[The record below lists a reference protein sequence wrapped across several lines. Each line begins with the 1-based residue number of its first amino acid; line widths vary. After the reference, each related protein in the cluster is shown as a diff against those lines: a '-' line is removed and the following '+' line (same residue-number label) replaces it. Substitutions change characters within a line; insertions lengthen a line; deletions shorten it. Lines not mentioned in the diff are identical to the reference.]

1 MDGWFLI
8 GLSIG
13 LACFGWYWLR
23 LNIKLKGLTQRLQPE
38 LLRVPFSTPSQL
50 IRAIA
55 GQEALYQRAQA
66 ELMALK
72 GLMQVAPIGFLQVDE
87 DNQLTAFNPK
97 ACELLS
103 LDQRSLNKPR
113 LLLEWVRSYELD
125 ALIEETRHSQTPC
138 QQEWVFYPVTSDY
151 TKLTQQQPRSLR
163 GYGFPLEYGNI
174 AIFLESREEV
184 TLLTQ
189 QRDRWISDVAHELKT
204 PLTSIRL
211 VAETLQARLT
221 PPMQNWV
228 ERLLNETL
236 RLSNLVQDL
245 LDLNQLQ
252 ANAQKR
258 LTLQTV
264 DLRCLIES
272 VWASLEPLA
281 RQKQVEFAYHGPDG
295 LLLQADEA
303 RLHRVL
309 LNLLDNSLQFSPCHQ
324 TIQVNVQVLPQTTNS
339 EPERVCLDVI
349 DAGPGFPEHTLPYI
363 FDRFYRG
370 DPSRRRGIGARTSL
384 TTNRATGA
392 SATGVSPASLGRG
405 SAPPS
410 TPDMP
415 LNSSTGLGLAI
426 VRQIVEA
433 HQGTVTAQNH
443 PETGG
448 AWLQVIWPL
457 HLTNP

>member
-1 MDGWFLI
+1 VDGWFLL

-23 LNIKLKGLTQRLQPE
+23 LNIKLQQLTQRLQPE
-38 LLRVPFSTPSQL
+38 FLRVPFSTPSQL

-55 GQEALYQRAQA
+55 AQEAIQQHMQA
-66 ELMALK
+66 ELTALQ

-87 DNQLTAFNPK
+87 DNQLTTFNPK

-103 LDQRSLNKPR
+103 LDQRSLGKPR

-125 ALIEETRHSQTPC
+125 ALIEETRHSQTPR
-138 QQEWVFYPVTSDY
+138 QQEWVFYPVNSDY
-151 TKLTQQQPRSLR
+151 AKLTQQQPRSLR
-163 GYGFPLEYGNI
+163 GYGFPLEHGNV

-211 VAETLQARLT
+211 VAETLQSRLA
-221 PPMQNWV
+221 PPMRDWV

-264 DLRCLIES
+264 DLNRLMNS

-281 RQKQVEFAYHGPDG
+281 RHKHVQFAYQGPEG

-309 LNLLDNSLQFSPCHQ
+309 LNLLDNSLQFSPCHG
-324 TIQVNVQVLPQTTNS
+324 TIQVNVQVLPQTPGGA
-339 EPERVCLDVI
+339 PERVCLDVI

-384 TTNRATGA
+384 ATSNTTAGA
-392 SATGVSPASLGRG
+392 QSAT
-405 SAPPS
+405 S
-410 TPDMP
+410 TADMP

-443 PETGG
+443 PDTGG

-457 HLTNP
+457 RPANS